1 MLNIFRPA
9 PPLAGQLYSMVNFAN
24 STTPAQVANTW
35 PMVESQVL
43 KPNRIVWRP
52 ADWDPAAP
60 DQEAG
65 ADKVDAFREKII
77 SEARPHLDAGV
88 MRLFRRTPDR
98 QKVVRAGFAGHEG
111 VIDLAKSAFDSRVIS
126 PTSSAY
132 MLEAAMRMQGENWEN
147 SELPAGL
154 KIAEAAVVTGIACY
168 AEYMIYDV
176 AEYAIAKYSMMSLLG
191 AATVYYI
198 INRVSDIIKNR

>member
-1 MLNIFRPA
+1 MFNIFRPA
-9 PPLAGQLYSMVNFAN
+9 PSLALQLHAMITFAN
-24 STTPAQVANTW
+24 STTPAQVAETW
-35 PMVESQVL
+35 PMVESWVL
-43 KPNRIVWRP
+43 RPNRIVWRP
-52 ADWDPAAP
+52 ADLDPAAP

-77 SEARPHLDAGV
+77 SEARPRLDAGV
-88 MRLFRRTPDR
+88 MRLFRRVPDR

-126 PTSSAY
+126 PASSAY
-132 MLEAAMRMQGENWEN
+132 MLEAAMRMQDGNGGN
-147 SELPAGL
+147 SELPVGL
-154 KIAEAAVVTGIACY
+154 KIAEAAVITGVACY